1 MRRPVEREAGVVG
14 DLGDRVAGMHARK
27 FEAPSPRIEGE
38 QAARRHQGE
47 RAAGAMNVV
56 RARSR
61 RADEIDLFDQRAA
74 AVLEPEQDHL
84 GHDVIEV
91 RRAERAWKAHRRV
104 LVVADADEVD
114 VALTV
119 DLSAR
124 EEEHVDAA
132 LAGAVEQ
139 LAPAIGEEAL
149 PAAAQQRDLR
159 PAVAALARQQRRRG
173 RDGRGRADRHVT
185 GIADQSG
192 NDAGKQL
199 LLAVRPIALKQSE
212 ISRSSLPRLTRQSI
226 FFVRR
231 WMRGS

>member
-1 MRRPVEREAGVVG
+1 LKTGVVDDVG
-14 DLGDRVAGMHARK
+14 DGMAGMDARK
-27 FEAPSPRIEGE
+27 FEAPSPRIEGK
-38 QAARRHQGE
+38 QAAIGDE
-47 RAAGAMNVV
+47 RDRPAGAMNVV

-61 RADEIDLFDQRAA
+61 RADEIDPFDQRAA

-84 GHDVIEV
+84 GHDVIEI

-104 LVVADADEVD
+104 RVVADADEVD
-114 VALTV
+114 VALAV

-124 EEEHVDAA
+124 EEEQVEAT

-139 LAPAIGEEAL
+139 LAPAVGEEAL

-159 PAVAALARQQRRRG
+159 PAVAALARQQRGRG
-173 RDGRGRADRHVT
+173 RNGRGRADRHVT
-185 GIADQSG
+185 GIADQAG